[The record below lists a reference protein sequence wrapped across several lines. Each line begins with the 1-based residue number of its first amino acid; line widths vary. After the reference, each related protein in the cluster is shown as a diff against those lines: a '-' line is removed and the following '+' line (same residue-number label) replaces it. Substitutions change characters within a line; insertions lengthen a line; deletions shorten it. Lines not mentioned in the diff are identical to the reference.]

1 MSGSGNA
8 GMNNNGGGGIGGT
21 PSGHCNH
28 CGPLQDKYADYH
40 HVLTPLSLFNILW
53 YFYPQLAKLCVCV
66 WVKILH
72 ILKLKLNQ
80 QINRKLR
87 SVPTR
92 IILILPDWH
101 SPIVLCQYKNVPETA
116 EKVANNS
123 AREWGGGKGCI
134 GELGMKDECVL
145 PGRDGGKW

>member
-1 MSGSGNA
+1 MGCRR
-8 GMNNNGGGGIGGT
+8 GGT

-28 CGPLQDKYADYH
+28 GGPLKDKCADYY
-40 HVLTPLSLFNILW
+40 HVLTPPSLFNILR
-53 YFYPQLAKLCVCV
+53 YLYPQLAKLCVCV

-72 ILKLKLNQ
+72 ILRLKLNQ

-101 SPIVLCQYKNVPETA
+101 SPIVLRQYKNVPETA

-123 AREWGGGKGCI
+123 AWEWGGGKGCI